1 LKLQLLGP
9 KAIYTE
15 GKLTT
20 IGYPRVSRT

>member
-1 LKLQLLGP
+1 LKLQFLGP

-20 IGYPRVSRT
+20 IGYPSY